1 MITTAITAWFK
12 RQAARIAALLAAL
25 GLTAVMWLKMSLHRA
40 RADRDHHKANAEA
53 LNEINET
60 LNRVRQAQH
69 DARTEATQEAK
80 RQADHRNAGSRPD
93 TFGDSRLRD

>member
-1 MITTAITAWFK
+1 MITTAVTSWFK
-12 RQAARIAALLAAL
+12 RQAAKVAAVLAAV
-25 GLTAVMWLKMSLHRA
+25 GLAAFMWLKISLERA
-40 RADRDHHKANAEA
+40 RSDRDHHKANAEA